1 MTRQEFRESEKYK
14 KCVEKIKG
22 YNPGFTFT
30 LNYKNI
36 PKGKVKA
43 LEIVTSDCIRE
54 GILESIQIG
63 LALDGS
69 FTNETFKRI

>member
-1 MTRQEFRESEKYK
+1 MGYMGIHRKTETARKEKR
-14 KCVEKIKG
+14 V
-22 YNPGFTFT
+22 
-30 LNYKNI
+30 
-36 PKGKVKA
+36 
-43 LEIVTSDCIRE
+43 

>member
-1 MTRQEFRESEKYK
+1 MTRQEFRESEEYK
-14 KCVEKIKG
+14 KCKEKIEG
-22 YNPGFTFT
+22 YTPGFTFT

-36 PKGKVKA
+36 PKGKIKA

>member
-1 MTRQEFRESEKYK
+1 MIRQEFRESEEYK
-14 KCVEKIKG
+14 KCMEKIKG

-43 LEIVTSDCIRE
+43 LEIVTSDCIKE
-54 GILESIQIG
+54 GILDSVRIG
-63 LALDGS
+63 VALDGS
-69 FTNETFKRI
+69 LVDETFKRI